1 MITVLWTEDTSDWKV
16 ATLGVPAVEANYQRI
31 IDGEAAGNYSKEGIV
46 VLTHELNNQTMSLA
60 EQFLPQIQSK
70 FTGGV
75 MPVSYCRSISALV
88 PRIILTYGSDDFSLP
103 SARTTRSHT
112 QNRVANMCIP

>member
-31 IDGEAAGNYSKEGIV
+31 IDGEAAGNYSTQGLA

-60 EQFLPQIQSK
+60 QQFLPQIQSK
-70 FTGGV
+70 FVGGV
-75 MPVSYCRSISALV
+75 MPVRYSCWTCDWHTRD
-88 PRIILTYGSDDFSLP
+88 RLTWSQTFSLL
-103 SARTTRSHT
+103 SA
-112 QNRVANMCIP
+112 